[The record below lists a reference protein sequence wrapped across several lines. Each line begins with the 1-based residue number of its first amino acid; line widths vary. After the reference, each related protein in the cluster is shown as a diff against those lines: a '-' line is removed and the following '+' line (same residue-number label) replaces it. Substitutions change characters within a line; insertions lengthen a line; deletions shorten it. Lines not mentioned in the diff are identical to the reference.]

1 LQKYRLTAVCRDNRK
16 DSGTIMKN
24 KELATGSGAHW
35 KIILGLLVAF
45 FIGAQIL
52 TMVFAARTVAPVVDH
67 DYYQKGLHYGETLR
81 LEKAEKP

>member
-1 LQKYRLTAVCRDNRK
+1 
-16 DSGTIMKN
+16 
-24 KELATGSGAHW
+24 
-35 KIILGLLVAF
+35 VAF